1 MTFDLQKEFATDE
14 KSELEGIWEDVAE
27 GAKVL
32 VARVGNKEYTERF
45 RRLGK
50 GLQRQLDRGTMPE
63 DKQAAI
69 LISIIAETILLD
81 WSGLSDKGKPIEY
94 SRETARTML
103 KEYPDFRQLVWDIA
117 NDAENYRV
125 KDREDDLGN
134 SSAPSSSVS
143 NTPKKP

>member
-14 KSELEGIWEDVAE
+14 KSELEGIWEDVGE

-32 VARVGNKEYTERF
+32 VARVGNKQYTERF
-45 RRLGK
+45 KRLGK

-69 LISIIAETILLD
+69 LISILADTILLD
-81 WSGLSDKGKPIEY
+81 WEGFADEGKTLPY
-94 SRETARTML
+94 SKENAKAML
-103 KEYPDFRQLVWDIA
+103 KKYPDFRQFVWDIA
-117 NDAENYRV
+117 NDSENYRV

-143 NTPKKP
+143 STPKKP

>member
-14 KSELEGIWEDVAE
+14 KSELEGIWEDVGG

-45 RRLGK
+45 RRIGK
-50 GLQRQLDRGTMPE
+50 GLQRQLDRGTLPE

-69 LISIIAETILLD
+69 LISIIADTILLD
-81 WSGLSDKGKPIEY
+81 WKGFADEGKLLPY
-94 SRETARTML
+94 SKEDAKTML
-103 KEYPDFRQLVWDIA
+103 KKYPDFRQFVWDIA

-125 KDREDDLGN
+125 KNREDDLGN
-134 SSAPSSSVS
+134 SSAPSSSAS
-143 NTPKKP
+143 STPKKP

>member
-14 KSELEGIWEDVAE
+14 KSELEGIWEDVGE

-45 RRLGK
+45 RHIGK
-50 GLQRQLDRGTMPE
+50 GLQRQLDRGTLPE

-69 LISIIAETILLD
+69 LISIIADTILLD
-81 WSGLSDKGKPIEY
+81 WSGFADEGKLLSY
-94 SRETARTML
+94 SKENAKLML
-103 KEYPDFRQLVWDIA
+103 KKYPDFRQFVWDIA

-125 KDREDDLGN
+125 KNREDDLGN
-134 SSAPSSSVS
+134 SSAPSSSAS
-143 NTPKKP
+143 NTPKTP

>member
-14 KSELEGIWEDVAE
+14 KSELEGIWEDVGE

-50 GLQRQLDRGTMPE
+50 GLQRQLDRGTLPE

-69 LISIIAETILLD
+69 LISIIADTILLD
-81 WSGLSDKGKPIEY
+81 WNGFADEGKLLPY
-94 SRETARTML
+94 SKESAKLML
-103 KEYPDFRQLVWDIA
+103 KKYPDFRQFVWDIA

-125 KDREDDLGN
+125 KNREDDLGN
-134 SSAPSSSVS
+134 SSAPSSSAS
-143 NTPKKP
+143 NTPKTL

>member
-50 GLQRQLDRGTMPE
+50 GLQRQLDRGTLPE

-69 LISIIAETILLD
+69 LISILADTILLD
-81 WSGLSDKGKPIEY
+81 WEGFADEGKPIQY
-94 SRETARTML
+94 SKENAKTML
-103 KEYPDFRQLVWDIA
+103 KKYPDFRQFVWEVA

-125 KDREDDLGN
+125 KNREDDLGN
-134 SSAPSSSVS
+134 SSAPSSSAS

>member
-14 KSELEGIWEDVAE
+14 KSELEGIWEDVGE

-45 RRLGK
+45 RRIGK
-50 GLQRQLDRGTMPE
+50 GLQRQLDRGTLPE

-69 LISIIAETILLD
+69 LISIIADTILLD
-81 WSGLSDKGKPIEY
+81 WSGFADGGKPLSY
-94 SRETARTML
+94 SKDNARLML
-103 KEYPDFRQLVWDIA
+103 KKYPDFRQFVWDIA

-125 KDREDDLGN
+125 KNREDDLGN
-134 SSAPSSSVS
+134 SSAPSSSAS
-143 NTPKKP
+143 NTPKKL

>member
-14 KSELEGIWEDVAE
+14 KSELEGIWEDVGE

-50 GLQRQLDRGTMPE
+50 GLQRQLDRGTLPE
-63 DKQAAI
+63 DKQSAI
-69 LISIIAETILLD
+69 LISILAETILLD
-81 WSGLSDKGKPIEY
+81 WSGFSDEGKSLPY
-94 SRETARTML
+94 SKENAKLML
-103 KEYPDFRQLVWDIA
+103 KKYPDFRQFVWDIA

-125 KDREDDLGN
+125 KNREDDLGN
-134 SSAPSSSVS
+134 SSAPSSSAS
-143 NTPKKP
+143 STPKTP